1 LPVKKSSTFR
11 AADQFLTA
19 FRRRRVLPLI
29 AMVEKMPKAELH
41 MHLEGSLEADLLFA
55 LSRRNGVAIRYK
67 SEDELRAA
75 YNFTNLQSFLDIYYA
90 GLTVLLKEQ
99 DFYDMTWAYLE
110 RVRAD
115 NVVHTEVFISPQAHT
130 RRGIPFADMFNG
142 IDRALRDGEQRLGM
156 TTRLILGIQRQFPE
170 DDAFAMVE
178 QALPYRDRV
187 AGIGLGGPELGNPPG
202 KFARVFQRA
211 RDLGW
216 RTVAHAGEEGPA
228 AYVAESVDVLKV
240 DRIDHG
246 VRCDEDPALVA
257 RLRELQTPLTVCPIS
272 NVKLRVYPDLAA
284 HNLKRLLDA
293 GLCVTVNSDDP
304 SYFDG
309 YVNRNYT
316 GCQEA
321 LGLSADEMYRLARNS
336 FTAAFLSDGE
346 RRGYLAALD
355 TFWTQNG
362 GTIPRA

>member
-1 LPVKKSSTFR
+1 MTRFQLS
-11 AADQFLTA
+11 
-19 FRRRRVLPLI
+19 RRRRVPPLI
-29 AMVEKMPKAELH
+29 AMIEKMPKAELH
-41 MHLEGSLEADLLFA
+41 MHLEGSLEADLVFK
-55 LSRRNGVAIRYK
+55 LSRRNGITLRYA
-67 SEDELRAA
+67 SEAELRAA
-75 YNFTNLQSFLDIYYA
+75 YDFRDLKSFLDIYYA
-90 GLTVLLKEQ
+90 GLTVLLTEQ

-130 RRGIPFADMFNG
+130 RRGVPYQAMFNG
-142 IDRALRDGEQRLGM
+142 IDAALREGERRLNM
-156 TTRLILGIQRQFPE
+156 TTRLIIVFQRQYPE
-170 DDAFAMVE
+170 EDAFATLE
-178 QALPYRDRV
+178 QTLPYRDRV
-187 AGIGLGGPELGNPPG
+187 AGVGLGGPEVGNPPA
-202 KFARVFQRA
+202 KFARVFERA
-211 RDLGW
+211 REIGW

-228 AYVAESVDVLKV
+228 AFVAEAMDVLKV

-257 RLRELQTPLTVCPIS
+257 RLKASQTPLTVCPIS
-272 NVKLRVYPDLAA
+272 NVKLKVYADLGQ

-321 LGLSADEMYRLARNS
+321 LGLTQDDIYRLARNS
-336 FTAAFLSDGE
+336 FTGAFLSDGE
-346 RRGYLAALD
+346 RRGYMKALD
-355 TFWTQNG
+355 DFWRQSG
-362 GTIPRA
+362 AAIPTA

>member
-1 LPVKKSSTFR
+1 
-11 AADQFLTA
+11 
-19 FRRRRVLPLI
+19 VLALN
-29 AMVEKMPKAELH
+29 AMVEQMPKAELH

-55 LSRRNGVAIRYK
+55 LSRRNGVAIKYK
-67 SEDELRAA
+67 SEEELRAA
-75 YNFTNLQSFLDIYYA
+75 YNFSNLQSFLDIYYA

-130 RRGIPFADMFNG
+130 RRNIPFAAMFEG
-142 IDRALRDGEQRLGM
+142 IDRALREGEKRLGM

-170 DDAFAMVE
+170 EDAFAMVE

-187 AGIGLGGPELGNPPG
+187 AGIGLGGPEVGNPPG
-202 KFARVFQRA
+202 KFARVYQRA

-228 AYVAESVDVLKV
+228 SYVADSIDILKV

-246 VRCDEDPALVA
+246 VRCDEDPVLVA
-257 RLRELQTPLTVCPIS
+257 RLRQTQTPLTVCPIS

-321 LGLSADEMYRLARNS
+321 LGMSADDMYRLARNS
-336 FTAAFLSDGE
+336 FTAAFLSDSE
-346 RRGYLAALD
+346 RRSYMAALD
-355 TFWTQNG
+355 GFWTQNG
-362 GTIPRA
+362 GVVPTT

>member
-1 LPVKKSSTFR
+1 VP
-11 AADQFLTA
+11 
-19 FRRRRVLPLI
+19 PLI
-29 AMVEKMPKAELH
+29 AMIEKMPKAELH
-41 MHLEGSLEADLLFA
+41 MHLEGSLEAGLLFK
-55 LSRRNGVAIRYK
+55 LSRRNGITLRYG
-67 SEDELRAA
+67 SEAELRAA
-75 YNFTNLQSFLDIYYA
+75 YDFKDLKSFLDIYYA

-130 RRGIPFADMFNG
+130 RRDVPFAAMFDG
-142 IDRALRDGEQRLGM
+142 IDRALREAERRLDM
-156 TTRLILGIQRQFPE
+156 TTRLILVIQRQYPE
-170 DDAFAMVE
+170 EDAFAMVE

-187 AGIGLGGPELGNPPG
+187 AGIGLGGPEVGNPPG
-202 KFARVFQRA
+202 KFARVFA
-211 RDLGW
+211 RGRELSW
-216 RTVAHAGEEGPA
+216 RTVAHAGEEGSA
-228 AYVAESVDVLKV
+228 AYVTEALDILKV

-257 RLRELQTPLTVCPIS
+257 RLKASQTPLTVCPIS

-316 GCQEA
+316 GCQTA
-321 LGLSADEMYRLARNS
+321 LGLTQDDIYRLARNS
-336 FTAAFLSDGE
+336 FTGAFLTDGE
-346 RRGYLAALD
+346 RTRYMTALD
-355 TFWTQNG
+355 DFWRQNG
-362 GTIPRA
+362 AIVPTA